1 MVRSG
6 IFIVYYYIYYRVVSA
21 NAVHYHFAVLF
32 FVFNTAGS
40 IGPGVKNK
48 EKHYR
53 VQANVE
59 WLEVEIVMPS
69 EWLIIS
75 KYSVVGS
82 NCVVAEL
89 FIVLTTST
97 KDVRFSI
104 LRGCSNTLW
113 VNFSE
118 IRGRNK
124 KQQVVLICELQYC
137 LFMYAIFCISMKW
150 VSLANAK

>member
-69 EWLIIS
+69 EWLIIVILIIS

-89 FIVLTTST
+89 FIVLITST
-97 KDVRFSI
+97 KEVRFLFCEVALI
-104 LRGCSNTLW
+104 LCG
-113 VNFSE
+113 
-118 IRGRNK
+118 
-124 KQQVVLICELQYC
+124 
-137 LFMYAIFCISMKW
+137 
-150 VSLANAK
+150 